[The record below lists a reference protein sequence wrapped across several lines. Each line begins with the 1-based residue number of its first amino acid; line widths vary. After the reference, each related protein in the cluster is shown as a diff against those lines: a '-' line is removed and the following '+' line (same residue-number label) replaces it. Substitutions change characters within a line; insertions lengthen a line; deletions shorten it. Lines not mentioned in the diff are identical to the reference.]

1 MSIDGCLAARRAFSA
16 DIQFGSIFA
25 AAGGADIPGTLYI
38 HGAYP
43 GRIA

>member
-1 MSIDGCLAARRAFSA
+1 MVVWLRAGHSALISSLA
-16 DIQFGSIFA
+16 SIFA